1 MEPLMPIKIAVLKET
16 KPGEKRVSMVPSV
29 VQRLERLGASAVFE
43 RGAGTA
49 ATFDDGAYSHASFAE
64 TPEALGADADI
75 VLAVQPPPAVVA
87 GTMKAGA
94 VLISFVYGQANR
106 ELVATLRAAMDV
118 DGPAVVAI
126 PVDYRD
132 NPLLMGQ
139 LHLSQIL

>member
-1 MEPLMPIKIAVLKET
+1 
-16 KPGEKRVSMVPSV
+16 MVPSV

-64 TPEALGADADI
+64 TPEALVADADI